1 MEGGLTF
8 VVDARVQPDH
18 DRSPNQGLEE
28 LRGILADNVGHRKPG
43 EEKKKKEGRKSRSSD
58 LSPLRSKKG
67 ITSGHNEKS

>member
-43 EEKKKKEGRKSRSSD
+43 EEKKKKKEGKSKFRS
-58 LSPLRSKKG
+58 LSTK
-67 ITSGHNEKS
+67 IQ